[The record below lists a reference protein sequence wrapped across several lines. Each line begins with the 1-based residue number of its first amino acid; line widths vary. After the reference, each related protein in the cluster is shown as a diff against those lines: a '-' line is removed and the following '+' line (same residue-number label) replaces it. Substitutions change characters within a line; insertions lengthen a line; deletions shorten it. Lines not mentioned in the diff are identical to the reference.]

1 MSYRLHPT
9 SQQVLAKIT
18 AINLPQALLL
28 IGPAG
33 AGLEQAAEFI
43 TSQVKGQSVIVLPE
57 KNDIINLQEGIIAVE
72 SIRNLYKNTR
82 TRQTKP
88 YIIIIDF
95 AETMTIQA
103 QNAFLKLLEEPN
115 DFVHFILLAHNSAKL
130 LSTVLSRLQKI
141 TIKPITKEQSE
152 KLLDDLNVEDV
163 DKRKKLL
170 FIAEGLPAKIK
181 QLAEDDSYFQ
191 QQSSIMSDARR
202 LLQSSVYDKL
212 VIIQTYKSSRQ
223 AALQLLD
230 NLINIL
236 QRDLSRKVQPL
247 RIAQIDMV
255 LAAYERIKS
264 NGNVRLTL
272 TQAVL

>member
-1 MSYRLHPT
+1 VSYRLHPT